1 VPRRRDRA
9 RASMHTYRAELVRR
23 SGLHELG
30 VRWRRLPRPVQRF
43 SPALALL
50 AVAATYPFYLSS
62 LPSGNVPLIY
72 SFPSI
77 RSAVTILVFT
87 TMAVGLNV
95 VVGYCGLLDLGYVA
109 FYAIGAYTAGWL
121 ASGQFQQVRF
131 HFGSVGVTHSAN
143 GIHISIWLVLLI
155 AALLTALGGILIGLP
170 TLRLRGDYLAIVTL
184 GFGEIIPQFV
194 RNADSLHGFDLTHG
208 TFGISPIDSPGF
220 GNTLHNAIGLPAS
233 YQQEFDADR
242 LFFWT
247 GLAILILTI
256 VCCIRLRDS
265 RLGRAWIAIREDET
279 AAGAMG
285 IPLMRTK
292 TWAYA
297 IGAFFGGAAGAYV
310 ASFNAG
316 AFPSQFSF
324 NISVFLLCM
333 VILGG
338 MGSIW
343 GVTIAGAILA
353 WLNVE
358 GLANIGTWLND
369 NIFPASRQI
378 EVAKYQFGI
387 YGVII
392 VLMMMFR
399 PQGLIPEARRK
410 REIEEAD
417 LAGPA
422 DTPLYEMR
430 GADEP
435 GAGERGA
442 GGKVPRG

>member
-1 VPRRRDRA
+1 
-9 RASMHTYRAELVRR
+9 
-23 SGLHELG
+23 
-30 VRWRRLPRPVQRF
+30 
-43 SPALALL
+43 
-50 AVAATYPFYLSS
+50 
-62 LPSGNVPLIY
+62 
-72 SFPSI
+72 
-77 RSAVTILVFT
+77 
-87 TMAVGLNV
+87 
-95 VVGYCGLLDLGYVA
+95 VVGYAGLLDLGYVA
-109 FYAIGAYTAGWL
+109 FYAVGAYVAGWF
-121 ASGQFQQVRF
+121 ATQQFSQVTF
-131 HFGSVGVTHSAN
+131 HFGDVGSTSTVP
-143 GIHISIWLVLLI
+143 GIHVSIWLLMVGAAVL
-155 AALLTALGGILIGLP
+155 AALFGIIIGLP

-220 GNTLHNAIGLPAS
+220 GSRLNASLGLPVAYS
-233 YQQEFDADR
+233 QEFTADR

-247 GLAILILTI
+247 ALALLLVTI
-256 VCCIRLRDS
+256 FCCIRLRDS

-297 IGAFFGGAAGAYV
+297 IGAFFGGAAGAFI

-343 GVTIAGAILA
+343 GVVVAGIILS

-369 NIFPASRQI
+369 NIFPASHQI

-387 YGVII
+387 YGVLI

-410 REIEEAD
+410 REIEEGTRGALD
-417 LAGPA
+417 ES
-422 DTPLYEMR
+422 LYEMR
-430 GADEP
+430 GANEP

-442 GGKVPRG
+442 GGPIPRG

>member
-9 RASMHTYRAELVRR
+9 RSSILGYRDDLVRR
-23 SGLHELG
+23 SRLDVVGRHWSTLPG
-30 VRWRRLPRPVQRF
+30 PVRRF
-43 SPALALL
+43 SPAIALL
-50 AVAATYPFYLSS
+50 ALAATYPYYVAS

-72 SFPSI
+72 SFPSV

-121 ASGQFQQVRF
+121 ASGQFQQVKF
-131 HFGSVGVTHSAN
+131 HFGSVGVSHDAR
-143 GIHISIWLVLLI
+143 GIHISVWLVLLL
-155 AALLTALGGILIGLP
+155 AATLTAVGGILIGLP

-220 GNTLHNAIGLPAS
+220 GNTLNDALGLPVAYS
-233 YQQEFDADR
+233 QEFTADR

-247 GLAILILTI
+247 ALAILIITI
-256 VCCIRLRDS
+256 VCSIRLRDS

-297 IGAFFGGAAGAYV
+297 IGAFFGGAAGAFI
-310 ASFNAG
+310 ASFNQG
-316 AFPSQFSF
+316 AFPSQFNF

-369 NIFPASRQI
+369 NIFPASHQI

-387 YGVII
+387 YGIVI

-399 PQGLIPEARRK
+399 PVGLIPERRRK

-417 LAGPA
+417 SHGPL
-422 DTPLYEMR
+422 DEPLYEMR
-430 GADEP
+430 GANEP

-442 GGKVPRG
+442 PGRQPRG

>member
-1 VPRRRDRA
+1 MR
-9 RASMHTYRAELVRR
+9 TYRAELVRR

-30 VRWRRLPRPVQRF
+30 VQWRRLPGPVQRF

-62 LPSGNVPLIY
+62 LPTGNVPIIY
-72 SFPSI
+72 SFPSV

-131 HFGSVGVTHSAN
+131 HFGSVGVAHTAN
-143 GIHISIWLVLLI
+143 GIHISIWLVLLV

-220 GNTLHNAIGLPAS
+220 GNTLQDSLGLPSAYS
-233 YQQEFDADR
+233 QQFDADR

-247 GLAILILTI
+247 ALGILILTI

-297 IGAFFGGAAGAYV
+297 IGAFFGGAAGAYI

-343 GVTIAGAILA
+343 GVVIAGAILA

-369 NIFPASRQI
+369 NIFPASHQI

-387 YGVII
+387 YGIVI

-399 PQGLIPEARRK
+399 PVGLIPERRRK

-422 DTPLYEMR
+422 DAPLYEMR

-435 GAGERGA
+435 GAGERGS

>member
-1 VPRRRDRA
+1 
-9 RASMHTYRAELVRR
+9 
-23 SGLHELG
+23 
-30 VRWRRLPRPVQRF
+30 
-43 SPALALL
+43 
-50 AVAATYPFYLSS
+50 
-62 LPSGNVPLIY
+62 
-72 SFPSI
+72 
-77 RSAVTILVFT
+77 
-87 TMAVGLNV
+87 MAVGLNV

-109 FYAIGAYTAGWL
+109 FYAIGAYTGGWL

-131 HFGSVGVTHSAN
+131 HFGSVGITHDAR
-143 GIHISIWLVLLI
+143 GIHISIWLVLIL
-155 AALLTALGGILIGLP
+155 AGSLTALGGILIGLP

-220 GNTLHNAIGLPAS
+220 GNSLHTSLGLPVAYS
-233 YQQEFDADR
+233 QSFNADR

-247 GLAILILTI
+247 ALVILLLTI
-256 VCCIRLRDS
+256 FCCIRLRDS

-297 IGAFFGGAAGAYV
+297 IGAFFGGVAGAYI

-316 AFPSQFSF
+316 AFPSQFNF

-343 GVTIAGAILA
+343 GVVVAGVILS

-369 NIFPASRQI
+369 NVFPSNHNI

-387 YGVII
+387 YGVVI

-399 PQGLIPEARRK
+399 PQGLIPERRRK
-410 REIEEAD
+410 RELEEGGHGTLD
-417 LAGPA
+417 DGI
-422 DTPLYEMR
+422 YEMR
-430 GADEP
+430 GADEH
-435 GAGERGA
+435 GAGERGSP
-442 GGKVPRG
+442 GGPNPHG

>member
-1 VPRRRDRA
+1 VARHRDRA
-9 RASMHTYRAELVRR
+9 RASVRGYRAELIRR
-23 SGLHELG
+23 SGLPEVG
-30 VRWRRLPRPVQRF
+30 VRWRRLPGPVQRF
-43 SPALALL
+43 SPALVLL
-50 AVAATYPFYLSS
+50 AIAATYPFYLAN
-62 LPSGNVPLIY
+62 LPTGNVPLIY
-72 SFPSI
+72 SFPSV

-131 HFGSVGVTHSAN
+131 HLGSVGVTHSAN
-143 GIHISIWLVLLI
+143 GIHITIWLVLLL
-155 AALLTALGGILIGLP
+155 AALLTALGGIIIGLP

-220 GNTLHNAIGLPAS
+220 GNTLHNSVGLPSAYS
-233 YQQEFDADR
+233 QQFDADR

-247 GLAILILTI
+247 ALGILILTI

-297 IGAFFGGAAGAYV
+297 IGAFFGGAAGAYI

-343 GVTIAGAILA
+343 GVVIAGAILS

-369 NIFPASRQI
+369 NIFPASHQI

-387 YGVII
+387 YGVVI

-399 PQGLIPEARRK
+399 PVGLIPERRRK
-410 REIEEAD
+410 REIEEAG
-417 LAGPA
+417 LAGPL
-422 DTPLYEMR
+422 DEPLYEMR

-435 GAGERGA
+435 EADERGS

>member
-1 VPRRRDRA
+1 MRSYRSQAAQRSGMHRVRA
-9 RASMHTYRAELVRR
+9 AWNRLPEPVRR
-23 SGLHELG
+23 FG
-30 VRWRRLPRPVQRF
+30 
-43 SPALALL
+43 PALLVL
-50 AVAATYPFYLSS
+50 IVAVLYPYYLSS
-62 LPSGNVPLIY
+62 LPTGNVPLIY
-72 SFPSI
+72 SFPSV
-77 RSAVTILVFT
+77 RSGVTIIVFT
-87 TMAVGLNV
+87 MMAVGLNV

-131 HFGSVGVTHSAN
+131 HFGSVGVSHSAQ
-143 GIHISIWLVLLI
+143 GIHISLWLVLII
-155 AALLTALGGILIGLP
+155 AALVTAAGGILIGLP

-220 GNTLHNAIGLPAS
+220 GNAGTHLGLPAAYS
-233 YQQEFDADR
+233 QSFSADK
-242 LFFWT
+242 LFYWT
-247 GLAILILTI
+247 AVALLLLTI
-256 VCCIRLRDS
+256 VICIRLRDS

-297 IGAFFGGAAGAYV
+297 IGAFFGGAAGAYI
-310 ASFNAG
+310 ASFNSG

-343 GVTIAGAILA
+343 GVVIAGAILS

-369 NIFPASRQI
+369 NIFPASHQI

-410 REIEEAD
+410 REIEEGTRGSMD
-417 LAGPA
+417 E
-422 DTPLYEMR
+422 PLYEMR
-430 GADEP
+430 GADEA
-435 GAGERGA
+435 GAGERGSA
-442 GGKVPRG
+442 GAIPRG

>member
-1 VPRRRDRA
+1 MRSYKKQAAEKSGMHHVRA
-9 RASMHTYRAELVRR
+9 WWNRLPGPVRR
-23 SGLHELG
+23 FG
-30 VRWRRLPRPVQRF
+30 
-43 SPALALL
+43 PAILVLIV
-50 AVAATYPFYLSS
+50 AVLYPYYLSS
-62 LPSGNVPLIY
+62 LPTGNVPLIY
-72 SFPSI
+72 SFPSV
-77 RSAVTILVFT
+77 RSAVTIIIFT
-87 TMAVGLNV
+87 MMAVGLNV

-131 HFGSVGVTHSAN
+131 HFGSVGVSHTAN
-143 GIHISIWLVLLI
+143 GIHISLWLVLII
-155 AALLTALGGILIGLP
+155 AAMVTAAGGILIGLP

-208 TFGISPIDSPGF
+208 TFGISSIDSPGF
-220 GNTLHNAIGLPAS
+220 GNRLHTSLGLPAAYS
-233 YQQEFDADR
+233 SEFSADK
-242 LFFWT
+242 LFYWT
-247 GLAILILTI
+247 AVALLIITILI
-256 VCCIRLRDS
+256 CIRLRDS

-297 IGAFFGGAAGAYV
+297 IGAFFGGAAGAYL
-310 ASFNAG
+310 ASFNSG

-343 GVTIAGAILA
+343 GVVIAGAILS

-369 NIFPASRQI
+369 NIFPSSHQI

-410 REIEEAD
+410 REIEEGTRGALD
-417 LAGPA
+417 E
-422 DTPLYEMR
+422 PLYEMR

-435 GAGERGA
+435 GAGERGSPGA
-442 GGKVPRG
+442 VPRG

>member
-1 VPRRRDRA
+1 VPRRRDQA
-9 RASMHTYRAELVRR
+9 RASARGYRETAVRR
-23 SGLHELG
+23 SGLGAAGEQWSG
-30 VRWRRLPRPVQRF
+30 LPRPVRAF
-43 SPALALL
+43 SPALLL
-50 AVAATYPFYLSS
+50 LLIAATYPYYVAS

-72 SFPSI
+72 SFPSV

-121 ASGQFQQVRF
+121 ASGQFQQVKF
-131 HFGSVGVTHSAN
+131 HFGSVGISHDAR
-143 GIHISIWLVLLI
+143 GIHISIWLVLVL
-155 AALLTALGGILIGLP
+155 AALLTALGGIAIGLP

-220 GNTLHNAIGLPAS
+220 GSSLNSAVGLPVAYS
-233 YQQEFDADR
+233 QEFTADR

-247 GLAILILTI
+247 ALAILIITI

-297 IGAFFGGAAGAYV
+297 IGAFFGGCAGAFI

-316 AFPSQFSF
+316 AFPSQFNF

-343 GVTIAGAILA
+343 GVVIAGAILS

-358 GLANIGTWLND
+358 GLANIGTWLNN
-369 NIFPASRQI
+369 NIFPASHQI

-387 YGVII
+387 YGIII

-399 PQGLIPEARRK
+399 PVGLIPERRRK
-410 REIEEAD
+410 REIEEGGHGTLD
-417 LAGPA
+417 DGI
-422 DTPLYEMR
+422 YEMR
-430 GADEP
+430 TANEP

-442 GGKVPRG
+442 GGPGPRG

>member
-1 VPRRRDRA
+1 MALRRRDRA
-9 RASMHTYRAELVRR
+9 RGAYRSYRGQAAQK
-23 SGLHELG
+23 SGLNSARGEWG
-30 VRWRRLPRPVQRF
+30 KLPRPVRTF
-43 SPALALL
+43 TPVAILL
-50 AVAATYPFYLSS
+50 TIAILYPFYLSS
-62 LPSGNVPLIY
+62 LPTGNVPLIY
-72 SFPSI
+72 SFPSV

-121 ASGQFQQVRF
+121 ASGQFQQVNF
-131 HFGSVGVTHSAN
+131 HFGSVGVSRDAR
-143 GIHISIWLVLLI
+143 GIHISIWLVLII
-155 AALLTALGGILIGLP
+155 AALLTAYGGVLIGLP

-194 RNADSLHGFDLTHG
+194 RNADASGFGGFDLTHG
-208 TFGISPIDSPGF
+208 TFGISPIDTLGF
-220 GNTLHNAIGLPAS
+220 GGAIHGAVGLPIRYTDS
-233 YQQEFDADR
+233 FPPTPDR
-242 LFFWT
+242 LFYWT
-247 GLAILILTI
+247 ALGILLFTI
-256 VCCIRLRDS
+256 FCSLRLRDS

-292 TWAYA
+292 TWSYA
-297 IGAFFGGAAGAYV
+297 IGAAGAFI

-343 GVTIAGAILA
+343 GVVVAGVILS

-369 NIFPASRQI
+369 NIFPQSHQI

-387 YGVII
+387 YGIII

-410 REIEEAD
+410 REIEQGTRGALDE
-417 LAGPA
+417 
-422 DTPLYEMR
+422 PLYEMR
-430 GADEP
+430 GANEP
-435 GAGERGA
+435 GAGERGS
-442 GGKVPRG
+442 GGPVPRG

>member
-1 VPRRRDRA
+1 MARRRDRA
-9 RASMHTYRAELVRR
+9 RTAARSARTQAAQR
-23 SGLHELG
+23 SGLHRVGAEWRKLPG
-30 VRWRRLPRPVQRF
+30 PVRTFLPVVVF
-43 SPALALL
+43 ISI
-50 AVAATYPFYLSS
+50 AATYPFYLSS
-62 LPSGNVPLIY
+62 LPTGNVPLIY
-72 SFPSI
+72 SFPSV

-121 ASGQFQQVRF
+121 ASGQFQQVNF
-131 HFGSVGVTHSAN
+131 HFGSVGISRDAR

-155 AALLTALGGILIGLP
+155 AGLLTAYGGVLIGLP

-220 GNTLHNAIGLPAS
+220 GSRLNASLGLPVAYS
-233 YQQEFDADR
+233 QEFTADR

-247 GLAILILTI
+247 ALALLLVTI
-256 VCCIRLRDS
+256 FCCIRLRDS

-297 IGAFFGGAAGAYV
+297 IGAFFGGAAGAFI

-343 GVTIAGAILA
+343 GVVVAGIILS

-369 NIFPASRQI
+369 NIFPASHQI

-387 YGVII
+387 YGVLI

-410 REIEEAD
+410 REIEEGTRGALD
-417 LAGPA
+417 ES
-422 DTPLYEMR
+422 LYEMR
-430 GADEP
+430 GANEP

-442 GGKVPRG
+442 GGPIPRG

>member
-1 VPRRRDRA
+1 
-9 RASMHTYRAELVRR
+9 MLI
-23 SGLHELG
+23 
-30 VRWRRLPRPVQRF
+30 F
-43 SPALALL
+43 IMMAL
-50 AVAATYPFYLSS
+50 
-62 LPSGNVPLIY
+62 
-72 SFPSI
+72 
-77 RSAVTILVFT
+77 
-87 TMAVGLNV
+87 GLNI
-95 VVGYCGLLDLGYVA
+95 VVGYAGLLDLGYVA
-109 FYAIGAYTAGWL
+109 FYAMGAYTAAWF
-121 ASGQFQQVRF
+121 ASQ
-131 HFGSVGVTHSAN
+131 HFSTVTLHLGGVGVGPEVP
-143 GIHISIWLVLLI
+143 GIHVSIWLVLLVAGI
-155 AALLTALGGILIGLP
+155 LTAGVGIIIGFP

-184 GFGEIIPQFV
+184 GFGEIMPQIANNGDHLLGYNV
-194 RNADSLHGFDLTHG
+194 TNGPQ
-208 TFGISPIDSPGF
+208 GINPIDPPGF
-220 GNTLHNAIGLPAS
+220 GDTLHNAVGLPTDYLS
-233 YQQEFDADR
+233 SPNSIR
-242 LFFWT
+242 LFYWT
-247 GLAILILTI
+247 AIALLLITI
-256 VCCIRLRDS
+256 VICIQLRDS

-297 IGAFFGGAAGAYV
+297 IGAFFGGAAGAYL
-310 ASFNAG
+310 ASFNSG

-343 GVTIAGAILA
+343 GVVIAGAILS

-369 NIFPASRQI
+369 NIFPSSHQI

-410 REIEEAD
+410 REIEEGTRGALD
-417 LAGPA
+417 E
-422 DTPLYEMR
+422 PLYEMR

-435 GAGERGA
+435 GAGERGSPGA
-442 GGKVPRG
+442 VPRG

>member
-1 VPRRRDRA
+1 VRGYRA
-9 RASMHTYRAELVRR
+9 RAVRAI
-23 SGLHELG
+23 GLDRVAAAWG
-30 VRWRRLPRPVQRF
+30 RLPPRVRTF
-43 SPALALL
+43 APALVLL
-50 AVAATYPFYLSS
+50 ALAAAYPFYFAD
-62 LPSGNVPLIY
+62 LPANVPIINT
-72 SFPSI
+72 FPSV

-121 ASGQFQQVRF
+121 ASGQFQQVKF
-131 HFGSVGVTHSAN
+131 HFGSVGVSHDAR
-143 GIHISIWLVLLI
+143 GIHISIWLVLVL
-155 AALLTALGGILIGLP
+155 AALLTAFGGILIGLP

-220 GNTLHNAIGLPAS
+220 GDTIHDAVGLPSAYS
-233 YQQEFDADR
+233 QEFTADR

-247 GLAILILTI
+247 ALAVLMFTI
-256 VCCIRLRDS
+256 VCSMRLRDS

-297 IGAFFGGAAGAYV
+297 IGAFFGGAAGAFI
-310 ASFNAG
+310 ATFNAG
-316 AFPSQFSF
+316 AFPSQFNF

-343 GVTIAGAILA
+343 GVVVAGAILA

-358 GLANIGTWLND
+358 GLANIGTWLNG
-369 NIFPASRQI
+369 NVFPAGHQI

-387 YGVII
+387 YGIVI

-399 PQGLIPEARRK
+399 PVGLIPERRRR
-410 REIEEAD
+410 RELEEAD
-417 LAGPA
+417 PAGPL
-422 DTPLYEMR
+422 DDPLYEMR
-430 GADEP
+430 GANEAS
-435 GAGERGA
+435 AGERGSP
-442 GGKVPRG
+442 GKQPRG